1 MDTTHGTSGSKGARW
16 VCPNDRQLALRAKL
30 RTGWSVKSGSFD
42 SRFTDYTYSA
52 SCPGNLNSTSSSS
65 TSFALTDAER
75 ASIIQVI
82 QRAEALDVSE
92 QERVGKLVERLEN
105 MKRNVSTVTTTRSSG
120 RSCGSRCSGSNGCV
134 CSCALCGEKF
144 AVLGA
149 GPSLCRDCRKYIC
162 QKCGIETTPSYL
174 LTPGSSATSTST
186 GATTPQH
193 QHNVSQH
200 LRIKS
205 PSSNNKW
212 FLCRICAETRE
223 MWKKSGAWFFK
234 GLPKYVLP
242 EKKERGRSRAGSR
255 ASGWTLTGGTK
266 SLEPPEQD
274 SSSDDEATRRMT
286 RTRSLL
292 SANCEVEVFPS
303 EGATTPVGQSTEM
316 RPPQLGVRSNS
327 STSEHE
333 RRPSSENPPEAADNA
348 VSQTANRRVSSSTST
363 STIRSKS
370 GSSAN
375 NGQRNNSRRPNAD
388 EQRDSN
394 ERTSEFSTSV
404 TQVHLASGN
413 NASTNNSSATSST
426 RIRDSPNALLSP
438 AGSPNTS
445 SESSFALAN
454 QHPHHD
460 KNRHSH
466 RDTKIANLNHLEQL
480 PRIDQMAMAETAGY
494 GTLEISLRYEPV
506 AQCLQCKILRARGL
520 RAMDIHGLA
529 DPFCKLNIL
538 PRTLSTTTKLL
549 RTKTVHKTRDPEF
562 NEQLNFY
569 GITESDMKSGRA
581 LHVLIQ
587 QDDRVARD
595 FLGEAKFPLYEVP
608 PYQTRYY
615 NVFLE
620 DHYPVSQE
628 EKIWGEDSTNG
639 RGQIQ
644 LTLSYS
650 TRRRVLLVTVE
661 RAINLLSMDSNGF
674 SDPFVKLC
682 LTKEQQKED
691 ASSGV
696 VLHHPHHHRHSSFGQ
711 STIVNT
717 VAKKASKKLAMSP
730 RNSHSNVHSTSV
742 KWKTLNPEW
751 NEEFA
756 FEIRLTDLT
765 GLALVMSVWDK
776 DFGKSNDYLGGLTL
790 SCSSKGARL
799 RHWIDTIKFPD
810 HNHQAVHNLIEEQI
824 PID

>member
-404 TQVHLASGN
+404 TQREQREHQQQQRYQQHPNQGQPERAPVARRIPEHEQRVELRTGESTPSSRQKSAQSSGHEDRQSQPSRTVAKDRPNGNGRNGGVWNSGDLVAIRASGSVPPVQN
-413 NASTNNSSATSST
+413 ITSKRPTSHGHSWSRGSVLQTQHSAENFEHDDKTSKNENGPQDARSRVQRAAQLLRNHGERHEEWQSSARS
-426 RIRDSPNALLSP
+426 NP
-438 AGSPNTS
+438 AGRS
-445 SESSFALAN
+445 SGTGLSRRSQISIIRSTALSN
-454 QHPHHD
+454 EILQ
-460 KNRHSH
+460 R
-466 RDTKIANLNHLEQL
+466 L
-480 PRIDQMAMAETAGY
+480 PG
-494 GTLEISLRYEPV
+494 GP
-506 AQCLQCKILRARGL
+506 
-520 RAMDIHGLA
+520 
-529 DPFCKLNIL
+529 L
-538 PRTLSTTTKLL
+538 PG
-549 RTKTVHKTRDPEF
+549 V
-562 NEQLNFY
+562 
-569 GITESDMKSGRA
+569 SGR
-581 LHVLIQ
+581 
-587 QDDRVARD
+587 
-595 FLGEAKFPLYEVP
+595 E
-608 PYQTRYY
+608 
-615 NVFLE
+615 NM
-620 DHYPVSQE
+620 
-628 EKIWGEDSTNG
+628 G
-639 RGQIQ
+639 RGQYQ
-644 LTLSYS
+644 WQ
-650 TRRRVLLVTVE
+650 R
-661 RAINLLSMDSNGF
+661 SN
-674 SDPFVKLC
+674 SADTEL
-682 LTKEQQKED
+682 Q
-691 ASSGV
+691 
-696 VLHHPHHHRHSSFGQ
+696 HPSARF
-711 STIVNT
+711 
-717 VAKKASKKLAMSP
+717 
-730 RNSHSNVHSTSV
+730 
-742 KWKTLNPEW
+742 
-751 NEEFA
+751 
-756 FEIRLTDLT
+756 T
-765 GLALVMSVWDK
+765 GH
-776 DFGKSNDYLGGLTL
+776 G
-790 SCSSKGARL
+790 GARNQ
-799 RHWIDTIKFPD
+799 PP
-810 HNHQAVHNLIEEQI
+810 VHGQQRIF
-824 PID
+824 